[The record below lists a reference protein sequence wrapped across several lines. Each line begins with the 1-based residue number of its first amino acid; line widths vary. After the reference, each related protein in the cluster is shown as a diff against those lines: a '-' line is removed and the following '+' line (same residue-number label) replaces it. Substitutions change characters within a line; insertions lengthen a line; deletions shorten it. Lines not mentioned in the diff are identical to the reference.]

1 MVLFAISALTILFF
15 SILHIL
21 ELKFGVE
28 TIKST
33 RIFISIIVGIA
44 VIVPF
49 HYQVYKNEKKFY
61 KTTSSPKPSIKKN
74 VTILCQI
81 QDSEFLQQL
90 QSDLG
95 YSINA
100 VEWSDEGIENI
111 STKYLSVSKITDAIN
126 NTKGSHVI
134 VILEENGAKVFSH
147 SGKTIKKF

>member
-1 MVLFAISALTILFF
+1 M
-15 SILHIL
+15 
-21 ELKFGVE
+21 
-28 TIKST
+28 
-33 RIFISIIVGIA
+33 
-44 VIVPF
+44 
-49 HYQVYKNEKKFY
+49 
-61 KTTSSPKPSIKKN
+61 
-74 VTILCQI
+74 TILCQI